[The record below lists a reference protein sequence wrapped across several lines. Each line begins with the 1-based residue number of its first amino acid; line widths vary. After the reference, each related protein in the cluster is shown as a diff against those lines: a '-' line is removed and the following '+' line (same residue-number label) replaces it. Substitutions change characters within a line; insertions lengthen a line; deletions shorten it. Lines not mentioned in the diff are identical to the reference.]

1 MKKIVFQVSLILL
14 IIMIGSMSVLIT
26 NSNAESKAKLNCPS
40 SVTLGENIKV
50 SLDFPSNTY
59 MGSANVQIKFS
70 NGKIVSG
77 NIVYQKGTA
86 DFVNY
91 VVLST
96 SSASEGQAT
105 ISVTDIKIG
114 DGSTNNTKIENG
126 GSLSSTINIIK
137 QQSTTPPATTTPSTP
152 STSGSGTTTSNNA
165 STNTENSNQTSNNS
179 QAKYTDVNETVVI
192 TESNVNFRKEAS
204 TKSGTYGLLQ
214 TGTKLTRTAIGDN
227 GWSKVTYNGK
237 NGYVSSQYLKK
248 ESDNTTTTTNQDVKF
263 KDVNEKMYASQN
275 CNLRKSWSTDSDK
288 VGYLNKGQEV
298 TRNGVAD
305 NGWSRINYNGQV
317 VYVATRLLTSTK
329 PEEDENKNE
338 VTNEVT
344 NELTNEVTN
353 ETTNELTEEQKLA
366 EIQEEVGVLPE
377 VGNNIANNLYVI
389 ITVIAIT
396 LVSAGLYFHIKKS
409 E

>member
-1 MKKIVFQVSLILL
+1 MKKIVFQISLILL

-70 NGKIVSG
+70 NGKTASG

-137 QQSTTPPATTTPSTP
+137 QQSTTPPETTQPTPSNP
-152 STSGSGTTTSNNA
+152 STDNAGTTNNNA
-165 STNTENSNQTSNNS
+165 STSTENNNQTSNDS
-179 QAKYTDVNETVVI
+179 QAKYTNVNEIVI
-192 TESNVNFRKEAS
+192 TETNVNFRREAS
-204 TKSGTYGLLQ
+204 AKSATYGLLQ
-214 TGTKLTRTAIGDN
+214 AGTKLTRTAVGDN

-237 NGYVSSQYLKK
+237 TGYVSSQYLKK
-248 ESDNTTTTTNQDVKF
+248 ESDNATATTNQDVKF

-288 VGYLNKGQEV
+288 VGYLDKGQEV
-298 TRNGVAD
+298 TRTGVAD
-305 NGWSRINYNGQV
+305 NGWSRITYNGQV
-317 VYVATRLLTSTK
+317 VYIATRLLTSTK
-329 PEEDENKNE
+329 PEEDENQNE
-338 VTNEVT
+338 VTNEI
-344 NELTNEVTN
+344 TNEVTD

-396 LVSAGLYFHIKKS
+396 LVSAGLYFYIKKS